1 MDPIEIR
8 IKIIVSKEGDI
19 QIVHEHGREERYVDS
34 VPPFQEEVGVSHPV
48 VPVYEFICRRYEAQV
63 GKKEAG
69 TCHGCT
75 VQCHM
80 KGKYDPIR
88 KTVN

>member
-1 MDPIEIR
+1 MEPIEIR
-8 IKIIVSKEGDI
+8 IRIIVSKDGDI
-19 QIVHEHGREERYVDS
+19 TLTQDKSITEKSLEG
-34 VPPFQEEVGVSHPV
+34 VPCKVSLGATVKAIFQCHRWGAV
-48 VPVYEFICRRYEAQV
+48 V

-80 KGKYDPIR
+80 KGVYKGKPTDIR
-88 KTVN
+88 S

>member
-8 IKIIVSKEGDI
+8 IRIIVSKDGNVEVV
-19 QIVHEHGREERYVDS
+19 QEHVEKPITTKPIAD
-34 VPPFQEEVGVSHPV
+34 HTAI
-48 VPVYEFICRRYEAQV
+48 EFICRRFAVKV

-80 KGKYDPIR
+80 KGKY
-88 KTVN
+88 KTED